1 MNSNKRNNFKIIGD
15 NSAAGGY
22 YNDARIV
29 GNSVVNGD
37 LDCVTF
43 KSVGDSRVNGNLNSE
58 RIRVV
63 GTISITGSSK
73 SRNAVI
79 TGNMD
84 ATGDINCRNLVLRGG
99 ISSDGCIKGNEVRLK
114 GYATIRKN
122 CETEKF
128 KSDGQLTIDGLLNAD
143 DINIKV
149 YGRSRVSEIGGD
161 KITLRKGSSTSIAE
175 MIKFLFMPSGFNH
188 GTLHADSIEGNDI
201 RLANTKAKVV
211 RGKNIVI
218 DDGCEI
224 DLVEYEDHLQVSNGS
239 SVKENRKTS

>member
-1 MNSNKRNNFKIIGD
+1 MNDIKRNNFKIIGD

-29 GNSVVNGD
+29 GNSIVNGD
-37 LDCVTF
+37 LDCVNF
-43 KSVGDSRVNGNLNSE
+43 KSVGDSKINGNLNSE
-58 RIRVV
+58 RIRVM

-79 TGNMD
+79 TGNLD
-84 ATGDINCRNLVLRGG
+84 AAGDINCRNLVLRGG
-99 ISSDGCIKGNEVRLK
+99 ISSEGCIKGNELKLK
-114 GYATIRKN
+114 GYATIKKN
-122 CETEKF
+122 CETERF

-149 YGRSRVSEIGGD
+149 YGQSKVSEIGGD
-161 KITLRKGSSTSIAE
+161 KIVVRKGSSKSVAK
-175 MIKFLFMPSGFNH
+175 MVKFLFVPSEFHH
-188 GTLHADSIEGNDI
+188 GILQTNSIEGNEI

-211 RGKNIVI
+211 RGRNIII

-224 DLVEYEDHLQVSNGS
+224 DLVEYEDRLQVSKGS
-239 SVKENRKTS
+239 SVKEQKKTH